1 MDRKTFIVEFTKATA
16 WPLLIVTSFFL
27 FKTQIQEI
35 IKNIS
40 ELKFGKVSAVFSKER
55 LATSISKKDKEE
67 SNNEGDSLSLTEEDI
82 FNIPDDD
89 YVFMQEISVNEAFMP
104 INENQKYKYNSLVN
118 NGYFTKKD
126 SDDYQPTKLGKEIL
140 TSLKSIY
147 HK

>member
-1 MDRKTFIVEFTKATA
+1 MDWKTFIVEFTKATA

-55 LATSISKKDKEE
+55 LATSISEKDKEE
-67 SNNEGDSLSLTEEDI
+67 SNNEEGSLSLTKEDI

-89 YVFMQEISVNEAFMP
+89 YVFMQEISVNKAFMP
-104 INENQKYKYNSLVN
+104 INQNQKFKYNSLVN
-118 NGYFTKKD
+118 NGYFTQKD
-126 SDDYQPTKLGKEIL
+126 SGDYQPTKLGKEIL